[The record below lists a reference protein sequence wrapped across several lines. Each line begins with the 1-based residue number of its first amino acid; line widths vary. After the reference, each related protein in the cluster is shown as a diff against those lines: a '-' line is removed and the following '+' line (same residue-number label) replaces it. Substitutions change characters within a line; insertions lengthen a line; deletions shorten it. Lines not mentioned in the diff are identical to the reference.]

1 MCYFSFTLVLI
12 NGSLTNEFILER
24 GFRQGDPLSPI
35 LFLLAVEGL
44 NVTMN
49 VMVGNGLF
57 SGYNVGGTKIL

>member
-1 MCYFSFTLVLI
+1 
-12 NGSLTNEFILER
+12 LER